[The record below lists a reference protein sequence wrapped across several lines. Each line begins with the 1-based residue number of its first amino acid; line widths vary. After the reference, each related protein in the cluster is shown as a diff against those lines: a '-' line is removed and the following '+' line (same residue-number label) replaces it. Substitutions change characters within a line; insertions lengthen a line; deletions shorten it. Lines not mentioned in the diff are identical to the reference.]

1 MFLTLDIR
9 IYNMNLNSDDPN
21 FNKCSFYSMHTLF
34 LYLFSIILTHFNFQ
48 VNNTRME
55 NVDNISD
62 KREHK
67 LKIFYVQNS
76 INIKN

>member
-1 MFLTLDIR
+1 
-9 IYNMNLNSDDPN
+9 MNLNSDDPN
-21 FNKCSFYSMHTLF
+21 FNKGSFYSMHTLF

-55 NVDNISD
+55 NIDNISD

-67 LKIFYVQNS
+67 LKVFYV
-76 INIKN
+76 